1 MSDSS
6 TLPKR
11 NKAGRFTRVYMP
23 VARKRVIKATPAYY
37 EPPGRYGMD
46 WDEIGEGL
54 STDAAY
60 TDDAIPFLSNKLL
73 PRLIDHVMPTLN
85 PERKRVVKER
95 LQAKVQRKRNEHV
108 KVSNKER
115 KEKEYRAR
123 RLTKNERR
131 TLQNSKDALKRL
143 KALLR
148 AR

>member
-1 MSDSS
+1 
-6 TLPKR
+6 
-11 NKAGRFTRVYMP
+11 MP

-60 TDDAIPFLSNKLL
+60 TDDAIPLLSDRLL
-73 PRLIDHVMPTLN
+73 PRLIDHIMPTLN
-85 PERKRVVKER
+85 PERKRVVKDR
-95 LQAKVQRKRNEHV
+95 LQAKVQRKRNAYV
-108 KVSNKER
+108 KAKTKQRE
-115 KEKEYRAR
+115 EATHHAR

-131 TLQNSKDALKRL
+131 TLEKSRDALKRL